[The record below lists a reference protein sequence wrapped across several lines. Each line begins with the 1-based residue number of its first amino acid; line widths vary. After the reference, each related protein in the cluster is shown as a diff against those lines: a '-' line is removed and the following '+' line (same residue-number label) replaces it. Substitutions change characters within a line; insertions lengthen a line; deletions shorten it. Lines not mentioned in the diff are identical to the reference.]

1 MKVGLPFSLLSLWLS
16 FGSAGKCSMLALFIS
31 SERCV
36 LRAGF
41 IVYFKKAYK
50 MKQGMF
56 KNPVH
61 IYVNVT
67 IQLS

>member
-36 LRAGF
+36 LRAVTF
-41 IVYFKKAYK
+41 TFLSTNLAYK
-50 MKQGMF
+50 MKQGMLQSSYH
-56 KNPVH
+56 KKS
-61 IYVNVT
+61 I
-67 IQLS
+67 